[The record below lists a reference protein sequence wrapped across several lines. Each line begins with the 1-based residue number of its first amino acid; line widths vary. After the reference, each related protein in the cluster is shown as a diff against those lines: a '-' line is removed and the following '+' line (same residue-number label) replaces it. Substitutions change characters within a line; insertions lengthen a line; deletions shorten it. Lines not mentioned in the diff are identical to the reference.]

1 MGKAAVGLH
10 VNKSCLVPNSPH
22 TPESREHRF
31 NETAAMASVQPGVPC
46 CFSVKRWP
54 CKLALWWV
62 LATVL
67 GFQDPHV
74 ISFKDSVIQKGKM
87 AILGEEGMGVVK
99 KKRGPTPR
107 PADGN
112 LLMLSKD
119 VAIVTTMM

>member
-1 MGKAAVGLH
+1 
-10 VNKSCLVPNSPH
+10 
-22 TPESREHRF
+22 
-31 NETAAMASVQPGVPC
+31 MASVQPGVPC